1 MMMIMMNV
9 HGTDDIRQK
18 GIHTAEPLV
27 PDLVLLWLK
36 LLLKSWKGINYQ
48 VLMTFWQN

>member
-27 PDLVLLWLK
+27 PDLVLLR
-36 LLLKSWKGINYQ
+36 LKSWKDIQINCQ
-48 VLMTFWQN
+48 ALINFWWS